1 MTQTT
6 DGRAAPR
13 RTTDSPLARMRMEK
27 GVTQAQLAERIGCLQ
42 SSVSRWEQTGKAPG
56 TRYLVKIA
64 EVLECDLKDL
74 I

>member
-1 MTQTT
+1 MART
-6 DGRAAPR
+6 DPR
-13 RTTDSPLARMRMEK
+13 PTNDSPISRLRIER
-27 GVTQAQLAERIGCLQ
+27 GLPQAPLAERIGCPQ
-42 SSVSRWEQTGKAPG
+42 SSVSRWEQTGKAPS

>member
-1 MTQTT
+1 MARTS
-6 DGRAAPR
+6 PR
-13 RTTDSPLARMRMEK
+13 PTNDSPIAKLRIER
-27 GVTQAQLAERIGCLQ
+27 GVTQAQLAERIGCPQ

-74 I
+74 V